1 MRLWLNRHSWFEVI
15 FIGGFLM
22 SWAPYA
28 SLSMAK
34 SFMQNVKIMPF
45 TSICVALLAKSSLLW
60 TTLFYILTNTKIL
73 RKYHRRSRLNN
84 GAVAA
89 ATSLSQT
96 QSVSKSNE
104 YGTITKSM
112 GGSFKTENYWK
123 NFLILIILF
132 IPPHFPICWIKEQF
146 SWKLVETSLSLSQ
159 SVIWRLVFKSGDVI
173 ENRSAHFSA
182 PKSLKK

>member
-1 MRLWLNRHSWFEVI
+1 
-15 FIGGFLM
+15 M

-84 GAVAA
+84 GGAAAA